1 MIIDSPIISG
11 SYAATGSLN
20 QVGNVV
26 ITGSLTV
33 TEQITGS
40 INTASFA
47 AFAISASNALT
58 ASYLSNYIPPFPY
71 TGSAGI
77 SGSLSVNGDITS
89 NGTLTAQTL
98 VVQVITSSVDFVTGS
113 TRFGSE
119 LTNTHLFT
127 GSVAI
132 TGSLAV
138 NGSSVILT
146 NQTGA
151 MSVATASYVANAVSA
166 SYALTASLAPLYLPL
181 AGGTM
186 TGDIYAAGRAFTFQ
200 DLLLGAGTTFGK
212 LTTDGSKYIS
222 IMPTYNV
229 ESARFW
235 PNGNVTIQDAGTYV
249 DNGFKLDVS
258 GSGRFTNGLTVTGS
272 IIAPTITGS
281 LLGTASFAN
290 NATSASY
297 ALTASFAS
305 NVPATSSFAISASQ
319 AESASYALTAS
330 FASNVPA
337 TSSFA
342 VSASQAQN
350 AVSAAYSAYALTSS
364 YSLAG
369 SGFPFSGSAVIT
381 GSLLIT
387 NLSSSGVSYLVADS
401 TGFIT
406 AQSGSAA
413 IFQTQIYTASAGQT
427 TFAITNGYATGLIN
441 VFVNGTKLNPSEYT
455 DTNGTTIVLATGSFV
470 DDIVEFN
477 KYLPASGVTNNTLRQ
492 LTTFTASAAQ
502 TVFSAS
508 YTPGLLDI
516 YYNGSHL
523 SNGDFT
529 ANNGTFITLATG
541 SAAGDI
547 IDVFVYSYQVG
558 AFSGIGG
565 AGVANEIS
573 YFNTTNSITSS
584 AAITISGTNAIVT
597 GSLLGT
603 ASYAANANLLD
614 GLDSSVFVP
623 TGSFNT
629 FSSSLLTYT
638 GSADSRFSALETTSG
653 SNITRISAL
662 ESASGS
668 AITRLGAL
676 ETASGSAI
684 TRLSSIES
692 TTGSLNAASGSAI
705 TRLSSIE
712 SKTGSY
718 ATTGSNIFVDGQYL
732 SSSFNPT
739 GFSTTASLYTDGGL
753 RVSRDAYIS
762 GTLYLN
768 NVTVF
773 GTQSVAY
780 ISSSQLNIGTNL
792 ITVNTDT
799 PSIRFG
805 GLAVYDSGSTG
816 LTGSILWDSQNNHWV
831 YSNPSGS
838 SYSGGM
844 FISGPRTSTL
854 GSETGTTSCM
864 LMAGQG
870 GDHITSSMIY
880 HSSVAT
886 CFYGNSFISS
896 SGAACFASDTTI
908 GGNLY
913 VGNTSTTS
921 SITLTG
927 ASVGGFTAGYMY
939 WGNGN
944 QTTAGLHFNSPGT
957 NVEITTGFNERV
969 ALSTGTGLQVYT
981 NNGVGAYTSRMLL
994 DRSGNACFSGNVCA
1008 LTLTTTDNINLS
1020 NDKGIFIKRADGTLG
1035 QALFLGSGNELNI
1048 GFGVADVIR
1057 FATYLNTERLRITN
1071 TGIACFSCQVCAPAF
1086 VGGTVDGSIINSTSN
1101 AFRFSGNNALSLVSL
1116 NSQNVVKINAA
1127 GYWGTQLVGANDK
1140 GVLIDNTGNVGIGAT
1155 APSSLLH
1162 ICGAGTGTMLRIQ
1175 NTTTVSG
1182 DQGPLIQFMSANQ
1195 VGNQNFETG
1204 YIQSVWT
1211 AEGNAFGMRFAT
1223 KGVDTSQS
1231 EKMRI
1236 TSSGRVGIG
1245 ISTPDYPLH
1254 IYCCAPTGM
1263 KIQTCGSS
1271 FGSPSIN
1278 LLNGG
1283 VDTVLS
1289 ATNSGLE
1296 IGTWSANNILFKTTQ
1311 QTRATIFTSGE
1322 TCFAGTV
1329 CSFGSIARKGYDFH
1343 TNGQWYKIPF
1353 YLEKGNG
1360 QGLADTRCIV
1370 VINNNDSFQEL
1381 HFTIEYGSRLQGV
1394 SDQATQTSL
1403 RSYGVN
1409 RFNSGTITVNDT
1421 YLITGG
1427 SGCAINTHAPVTVAP
1442 VGSCMS
1448 VVKVDFSTSLG
1459 NSSFVWGEVRIWS
1472 IESLTGK
1479 ISIPNNNY

>member
-11 SYAATGSLN
+11 SYAATGSLD

-40 INTASFA
+40 INSASFA

-77 SGSLSVNGDITS
+77 SGSLNVNGDITAS
-89 NGTLTAQTL
+89 GAIVAQTL
-98 VVQVITSSVDFVTGS
+98 YVQTITSSVDFVTGS

-127 GSVAI
+127 GSVTI

-138 NGSSVILT
+138 NGSSAILT

-166 SYALTASLAPLYLPL
+166 SFSQTAISASYAS
-181 AGGTM
+181 
-186 TGDIYAAGRAFTFQ
+186 
-200 DLLLGAGTTFGK
+200 
-212 LTTDGSKYIS
+212 
-222 IMPTYNV
+222 NV
-229 ESARFW
+229 PA
-235 PNGNVTIQDAGTYV
+235 
-249 DNGFKLDVS
+249 
-258 GSGRFTNGLTVTGS
+258 
-272 IIAPTITGS
+272 
-281 LLGTASFAN
+281 TASFAVS
-290 NATSASY
+290 ASQAESASY

-319 AESASYALTAS
+319 ALSASYALTAS
-330 FASNVPA
+330 YSANVPETA
-337 TSSFA
+337 SFA

-477 KYLPASGVTNNTLRQ
+477 KYLPASGVTNNSLRQ
-492 LTTFTASAAQ
+492 QTTFTASAGQ

-516 YYNGSHL
+516 FYNGSHL

-541 SAAGDI
+541 SAEGDI
-547 IDVFVYSYQVG
+547 LDVFVYSYQVG

-629 FSSSLLTYT
+629 FSSSILTYT
-638 GSADSRFSALETTSG
+638 GSADSRLSSLETTSG

-684 TRLSSIES
+684 TRLSALEVTSGSNITRISALETASGSAITRLSSIET

-718 ATTGSNIFVDGQYL
+718 ATTGSNIFDGGQYL

-816 LTGSILWDSQNNHWV
+816 LTGSILWDSETNHWI

-838 SYSGGM
+838 TYSGGM

-864 LMAGQG
+864 LLAGQG
-870 GDHITSSMIY
+870 GDHLTSSMIY
-880 HSSVAT
+880 HSSTVT
-886 CFYGNSFISS
+886 CIPNTLIGNVGCFAGNICSNGNVLVGGTGTTNYLPKFTDASTIGNSILSESGYTLTQTSSNALSVYVIKGTGSTTGLWLYTNGANATLSNQDNGSLAFETNGTTRLTLASTGAATFSS
-896 SGAACFASDTTI
+896 S
-908 GGNLY
+908 
-913 VGNTSTTS
+913 V
-921 SITLTG
+921 
-927 ASVGGFTAGYMY
+927 TAG
-939 WGNGN
+939 
-944 QTTAGLHFNSPGT
+944 
-957 NVEITTGFNERV
+957 V
-969 ALSTGTGLQVYT
+969 LS
-981 NNGVGAYTSRMLL
+981 R
-994 DRSGNACFSGNVCA
+994 
-1008 LTLTTTDNINLS
+1008 
-1020 NDKGIFIKRADGTLG
+1020 
-1035 QALFLGSGNELNI
+1035 I
-1048 GFGVADVIR
+1048 GDV
-1057 FATYLNTERLRITN
+1057 
-1071 TGIACFSCQVCAPAF
+1071 F
-1086 VGGTVDGSIINSTSN
+1086 VGGRSGTYATYTDGLFGDNLHLGATGLTGEVYINTALSRNLIINP
-1101 AFRFSGNNALSLVSL
+1101 
-1116 NSQNVVKINAA
+1116 
-1127 GYWGTQLVGANDK
+1127 VG
-1140 GVLIDNTGNVGIGAT
+1140 GNVGIGTTSPEGKLTIQGTSAQPPTSGTT
-1155 APSSLLH
+1155 ANSLLQ
-1162 ICGAGTGTMLRIQ
+1162 IVGSLGGQLNIGSNTVLGEYGSYIQVSDNNLAVPYSLNLQPNGGQVGIGTYNIASVGSALVVAQSNTPNILTIRSTNASNTGAGRLFFQTTNASSTIVNSAFIEAGLE
-1175 NTTTVSG
+1175 NTTTNSY
-1182 DQGPLIQFMSANQ
+1182 L
-1195 VGNQNFETG
+1195 
-1204 YIQSVWT
+1204 
-1211 AEGNAFGMRFAT
+1211 AFASNTTER
-1223 KGVDTSQS
+1223 
-1231 EKMRI
+1231 MRI
-1236 TSSGRVGIG
+1236 TSGGTVQPGANGTQDLGTSSLRWATVFTSDLSLSNGIG
-1245 ISTPDYPLH
+1245 DYTIVEGENDLFLYNNKQNKVYKFVVEEVDPST
-1254 IYCCAPTGM
+1254 
-1263 KIQTCGSS
+1263 
-1271 FGSPSIN
+1271 
-1278 LLNGG
+1278 
-1283 VDTVLS
+1283 
-1289 ATNSGLE
+1289 ATPKKS
-1296 IGTWSANNILFKTTQ
+1296 
-1311 QTRATIFTSGE
+1311 
-1322 TCFAGTV
+1322 
-1329 CSFGSIARKGYDFH
+1329 
-1343 TNGQWYKIPF
+1343 
-1353 YLEKGNG
+1353 
-1360 QGLADTRCIV
+1360 
-1370 VINNNDSFQEL
+1370 
-1381 HFTIEYGSRLQGV
+1381 
-1394 SDQATQTSL
+1394 
-1403 RSYGVN
+1403 
-1409 RFNSGTITVNDT
+1409 
-1421 YLITGG
+1421 
-1427 SGCAINTHAPVTVAP
+1427 
-1442 VGSCMS
+1442 
-1448 VVKVDFSTSLG
+1448 
-1459 NSSFVWGEVRIWS
+1459 
-1472 IESLTGK
+1472 
-1479 ISIPNNNY
+1479 

>member
-77 SGSLSVNGDITS
+77 SGSLSVNGNITS

-138 NGSSVILT
+138 NGSTAILT

-166 SYALTASLAPLYLPL
+166 SFSQTAISASYAS
-181 AGGTM
+181 
-186 TGDIYAAGRAFTFQ
+186 
-200 DLLLGAGTTFGK
+200 
-212 LTTDGSKYIS
+212 
-222 IMPTYNV
+222 NV
-229 ESARFW
+229 PA
-235 PNGNVTIQDAGTYV
+235 
-249 DNGFKLDVS
+249 
-258 GSGRFTNGLTVTGS
+258 
-272 IIAPTITGS
+272 
-281 LLGTASFAN
+281 TASFAVS
-290 NATSASY
+290 ASQALSASY
-297 ALTASFAS
+297 ALTASYSA
-305 NVPATSSFAISASQ
+305 NVP
-319 AESASYALTAS
+319 ETA
-330 FASNVPA
+330 
-337 TSSFA
+337 SFA

-350 AVSAAYSAYALTSS
+350 ATSASYSAYALTSS

-381 GSLLIT
+381 GSLLVT

-477 KYLPASGVTNNTLRQ
+477 KYLPASGVANNTLRQ

-547 IDVFVYSYQVG
+547 LDVFVYSYQVG

-565 AGVANEIS
+565 AGVANQVA
-573 YFNTTNSITSS
+573 YFGTTNSITGSPNF
-584 AAITISGTNAIVT
+584 TISGSTMTVT
-597 GSLLGT
+597 GSLTVSGSGTFTNIGPAVFSGSIVATSSITTPVVNSPLLQNGSQYIVQDTNTGITAIQNGANTWGFYPGGQFYPAGVIGGSSYGSNQLNVTNLGPVQLKGTLYGAQIVTSPDQETTYSYAWNFKNDGDLELPAGKTITGSLFGT

-629 FSSSLLTYT
+629 FSSSILTYT
-638 GSADSRFSALETTSG
+638 GSTDS
-653 SNITRISAL
+653 
-662 ESASGS
+662 
-668 AITRLGAL
+668 
-676 ETASGSAI
+676 
-684 TRLSSIES
+684 RLSSIES

-705 TRLSSIE
+705 TRLSSLE

-753 RVSRDAYIS
+753 RVTKDAYIS

-768 NVTVF
+768 NVTVY
-773 GTQSVAY
+773 GTQSVCY
-780 ISSSQLNIGTNL
+780 ITSSQLNISSNL
-792 ITVNTDT
+792 ISVNTAT
-799 PSIRFG
+799 PSVRFG

-816 LTGSILWDSQNNHWV
+816 LTGSILWDSETNHWI

-854 GSETGTTSCM
+854 GSETGTTACM
-864 LMAGQG
+864 LLAGQG
-870 GDHITSSMIY
+870 GDHLTSSMIY
-880 HSSVAT
+880 HSSTAT
-886 CFYGNSFISS
+886 CIPNTLIGSAICSTMLNTSCVGIGTTSPSRLLHVLAPTGNHAYGRIEGGLGGYGGFLELMSNSEGSGTDSAGRIDFYMTSGNRIATIAAQRV
-896 SGAACFASDTTI
+896 SGGANYGTLIFSTADNSTTPTERFRIASTGVACFACELTAK
-908 GGNLY
+908 
-913 VGNTSTTS
+913 
-921 SITLTG
+921 TL
-927 ASVGGFTAGYMY
+927 
-939 WGNGN
+939 
-944 QTTAGLHFNSPGT
+944 GT
-957 NVEITTGFNERV
+957 NDLI
-969 ALSTGTGLQVYT
+969 L
-981 NNGVGAYTSRMLL
+981 NNLNYE
-994 DRSGNACFSGNVCA
+994 CA
-1008 LTLTTTDNINLS
+1008 NYV
-1020 NDKGIFIKRADGTLG
+1020 DGTRGSWLIQEG
-1035 QALFLGSGNELNI
+1035 ACDLF
-1048 GFGVADVIR
+1048 
-1057 FATYLNTERLRITN
+1057 
-1071 TGIACFSCQVCAPAF
+1071 
-1086 VGGTVDGSIINSTSN
+1086 IINQ
-1101 AFRFSGNNALSLVSL
+1101 VSCKKYKF
-1116 NSQNVVKINAA
+1116 N
-1127 GYWGTQLVGANDK
+1127 
-1140 GVLIDNTGNVGIGAT
+1140 LI
-1155 APSSLLH
+1155 
-1162 ICGAGTGTMLRIQ
+1162 
-1175 NTTTVSG
+1175 
-1182 DQGPLIQFMSANQ
+1182 
-1195 VGNQNFETG
+1195 
-1204 YIQSVWT
+1204 
-1211 AEGNAFGMRFAT
+1211 
-1223 KGVDTSQS
+1223 
-1231 EKMRI
+1231 
-1236 TSSGRVGIG
+1236 
-1245 ISTPDYPLH
+1245 
-1254 IYCCAPTGM
+1254 
-1263 KIQTCGSS
+1263 
-1271 FGSPSIN
+1271 
-1278 LLNGG
+1278 
-1283 VDTVLS
+1283 
-1289 ATNSGLE
+1289 E
-1296 IGTWSANNILFKTTQ
+1296 IK
-1311 QTRATIFTSGE
+1311 
-1322 TCFAGTV
+1322 
-1329 CSFGSIARKGYDFH
+1329 
-1343 TNGQWYKIPF
+1343 
-1353 YLEKGNG
+1353 
-1360 QGLADTRCIV
+1360 
-1370 VINNNDSFQEL
+1370 
-1381 HFTIEYGSRLQGV
+1381 
-1394 SDQATQTSL
+1394 
-1403 RSYGVN
+1403 
-1409 RFNSGTITVNDT
+1409 
-1421 YLITGG
+1421 
-1427 SGCAINTHAPVTVAP
+1427 
-1442 VGSCMS
+1442 
-1448 VVKVDFSTSLG
+1448 
-1459 NSSFVWGEVRIWS
+1459 
-1472 IESLTGK
+1472 
-1479 ISIPNNNY
+1479 

>member
-1 MIIDSPIISG
+1 L
-11 SYAATGSLN
+11 Y
-20 QVGNVV
+20 V
-26 ITGSLTV
+26 
-33 TEQITGS
+33 
-40 INTASFA
+40 
-47 AFAISASNALT
+47 
-58 ASYLSNYIPPFPY
+58 
-71 TGSAGI
+71 
-77 SGSLSVNGDITS
+77 
-89 NGTLTAQTL
+89 QT
-98 VVQVITSSVDFVTGS
+98 ITSSVDFVTGS

-127 GSVAI
+127 GSVTI

-138 NGSSVILT
+138 NGSTAILT

-166 SYALTASLAPLYLPL
+166 SYASTASLAPLYLPL

-186 TGDIYAAGRAFTFQ
+186 TGDIYAAGRTFTFQ

-272 IIAPTITGS
+272 LNAVNGVTGS
-281 LLGTASFAN
+281 LLGTSSFAD

-297 ALTASFAS
+297 ALTASYSA
-305 NVPATSSFAISASQ
+305 NVP
-319 AESASYALTAS
+319 ETA
-330 FASNVPA
+330 
-337 TSSFA
+337 SFA

-441 VFVNGTKLNPSEYT
+441 VFVNGTKLNPSEYN

-477 KYLPASGVTNNTLRQ
+477 KYLPASGVTNNSLRQ
-492 LTTFTASAAQ
+492 QTTFTASAGQ

-516 YYNGSHL
+516 FYNGSRL
-523 SNGDFT
+523 SGNEYT

-541 SAAGDI
+541 SADGDI
-547 IDVFVYSYQVG
+547 LDVFVYSYQVG

-584 AAITISGTNAIVT
+584 AAITISGANAIVT

-603 ASYAANANLLD
+603 ASYATNANLLD

-629 FSSSLLTYT
+629 FSSSILTYT
-638 GSADSRFSALETTSG
+638 GSANSRFSALETTSG
-653 SNITRISAL
+653 SNITRIAAL
-662 ESASGS
+662 EVTSGS
-668 AITRLGAL
+668 TITRLN
-676 ETASGSAI
+676 
-684 TRLSSIES
+684 SIES

-705 TRLSSIE
+705 TRLSALEVTSGSNITRINALETASGSAITRLSSIETTTGSLNAASGSAITRLSSLE

-854 GSETGTTSCM
+854 GSETGTTSNA
-864 LMAGQG
+864 LMKGQG
-870 GDHITSSMIY
+870 GDHITSSAIFENGASASFY
-880 HSSVAT
+880 TNALVVSASGDTQFGSVINNTHQFTGSVSVSGSIISSSPITGSGFSTTANVNLGNFDLTSKYLISDGSAGLGGVISIRQDAT
-886 CFYGNSFISS
+886 YLPKGNGYSSIASSPSVFEFYGYTGASTYKNFTLRFDGLTNNTRREYTLPDACGTLALLSGTQNFTGTVCAPSFISS
-896 SGAACFASDTTI
+896 GTICSTGNTCFGGTSIITGCLGIGITPTQRLTVAGNVLLSGASTSLNFSTAASGNADISFNGTSFTLVSNSSSANLILSTSSTERFRIAANGTACFACELTAK
-908 GGNLY
+908 
-913 VGNTSTTS
+913 
-921 SITLTG
+921 TL
-927 ASVGGFTAGYMY
+927 
-939 WGNGN
+939 
-944 QTTAGLHFNSPGT
+944 GT
-957 NVEITTGFNERV
+957 NDLI
-969 ALSTGTGLQVYT
+969 L
-981 NNGVGAYTSRMLL
+981 NNLNYE
-994 DRSGNACFSGNVCA
+994 CA
-1008 LTLTTTDNINLS
+1008 NYV
-1020 NDKGIFIKRADGTLG
+1020 DGTRGSWLIQEG
-1035 QALFLGSGNELNI
+1035 ACDLF
-1048 GFGVADVIR
+1048 
-1057 FATYLNTERLRITN
+1057 
-1071 TGIACFSCQVCAPAF
+1071 
-1086 VGGTVDGSIINSTSN
+1086 IINQISCKKYKFN
-1101 AFRFSGNNALSLVSL
+1101 
-1116 NSQNVVKINAA
+1116 
-1127 GYWGTQLVGANDK
+1127 
-1140 GVLIDNTGNVGIGAT
+1140 LI
-1155 APSSLLH
+1155 
-1162 ICGAGTGTMLRIQ
+1162 
-1175 NTTTVSG
+1175 
-1182 DQGPLIQFMSANQ
+1182 
-1195 VGNQNFETG
+1195 
-1204 YIQSVWT
+1204 
-1211 AEGNAFGMRFAT
+1211 
-1223 KGVDTSQS
+1223 
-1231 EKMRI
+1231 
-1236 TSSGRVGIG
+1236 
-1245 ISTPDYPLH
+1245 
-1254 IYCCAPTGM
+1254 
-1263 KIQTCGSS
+1263 
-1271 FGSPSIN
+1271 
-1278 LLNGG
+1278 
-1283 VDTVLS
+1283 
-1289 ATNSGLE
+1289 E
-1296 IGTWSANNILFKTTQ
+1296 IK
-1311 QTRATIFTSGE
+1311 
-1322 TCFAGTV
+1322 
-1329 CSFGSIARKGYDFH
+1329 
-1343 TNGQWYKIPF
+1343 
-1353 YLEKGNG
+1353 
-1360 QGLADTRCIV
+1360 
-1370 VINNNDSFQEL
+1370 
-1381 HFTIEYGSRLQGV
+1381 
-1394 SDQATQTSL
+1394 
-1403 RSYGVN
+1403 
-1409 RFNSGTITVNDT
+1409 
-1421 YLITGG
+1421 
-1427 SGCAINTHAPVTVAP
+1427 
-1442 VGSCMS
+1442 
-1448 VVKVDFSTSLG
+1448 
-1459 NSSFVWGEVRIWS
+1459 
-1472 IESLTGK
+1472 
-1479 ISIPNNNY
+1479 

>member
-40 INTASFA
+40 INSASFA
-47 AFAISASNALT
+47 AFAVSASNALT

-77 SGSLSVNGDITS
+77 SGSLSVNGDITAS
-89 NGTLTAQTL
+89 GAIVAQTL
-98 VVQVITSSVDFVTGS
+98 YVQTITSSVDFVTGS

-127 GSVAI
+127 GSVTI

-138 NGSSVILT
+138 NGSTAILT

-166 SYALTASLAPLYLPL
+166 SFSQTA
-181 AGGTM
+181 
-186 TGDIYAAGRAFTFQ
+186 I
-200 DLLLGAGTTFGK
+200 
-212 LTTDGSKYIS
+212 
-222 IMPTYNV
+222 
-229 ESARFW
+229 
-235 PNGNVTIQDAGTYV
+235 
-249 DNGFKLDVS
+249 
-258 GSGRFTNGLTVTGS
+258 
-272 IIAPTITGS
+272 
-281 LLGTASFAN
+281 
-290 NATSASY
+290 SASY
-297 ALTASFAS
+297 AS
-305 NVPATSSFAISASQ
+305 NVPATASFAVSASNADTANSATTAVSASWITGSNVVGTVASATSASFAQIAISAS
-319 AESASYALTAS
+319 Y
-330 FASNVPA
+330 ASNVPA
-337 TSSFA
+337 TASFA

-427 TFAITNGYATGLIN
+427 TFNITNGYATGLIN
-441 VFVNGTKLNPSEYT
+441 VFVNGTKLNPSEYN
-455 DTNGTTIVLATGSFV
+455 DTNGTTIVLATGSYA

-492 LTTFTASAAQ
+492 LTTFTASAGQ

-529 ANNGTFITLATG
+529 ANNGTFFTLVTG
-541 SAAGDI
+541 SAEGDI
-547 IDVFVYSYQVG
+547 LDVFVYSYQVG

-629 FSSSLLTYT
+629 FSSSILTYT
-638 GSADSRFSALETTSG
+638 GSADSRLSSLETTSG

-662 ESASGS
+662 EVTSGS
-668 AITRLGAL
+668 NITRISAL

-684 TRLSSIES
+684 TRLSSIET

-705 TRLSSIE
+705 TRLNSLE

-718 ATTGSNIFVDGQYL
+718 ATTGSNIFDGGQYL

-753 RVSRDAYIS
+753 RVTKDAYIS

-768 NVTVF
+768 NVTVY
-773 GTQSVAY
+773 GTQSVCY
-780 ISSSQLNIGTNL
+780 ITSSQLNISSNL
-792 ITVNTDT
+792 ISVNTAT
-799 PSIRFG
+799 PSVRFG

-816 LTGSILWDSQNNHWV
+816 LTGSILWDSEANHWV

-864 LMAGQG
+864 LLAGQG
-870 GDHITSSMIY
+870 GDHLTSSMIY
-880 HSSVAT
+880 HSSTAT
-886 CFYGNSFISS
+886 CIPNTLIGSVGCFTTSCAASIVGGTISGTTGNFSSCIVAISATLSNTYNGGSIGMLHLTSGGTEGGSITFEKTSGTAQKYKLGNSGTSLFIYNETGASQPFTILNNGNIGINNTNPTYPSTRNGITIQSTTTAGSEFVMLSSVDTGFIGGAIVRNGADFGFINRTAGCLIFATNANERMWINS
-896 SGAACFASDTTI
+896 SGVACFACELTAK
-908 GGNLY
+908 
-913 VGNTSTTS
+913 
-921 SITLTG
+921 TL
-927 ASVGGFTAGYMY
+927 
-939 WGNGN
+939 
-944 QTTAGLHFNSPGT
+944 GT
-957 NVEITTGFNERV
+957 NDLI
-969 ALSTGTGLQVYT
+969 L
-981 NNGVGAYTSRMLL
+981 NNLNYE
-994 DRSGNACFSGNVCA
+994 CA
-1008 LTLTTTDNINLS
+1008 NYV
-1020 NDKGIFIKRADGTLG
+1020 DGTRGSWLIQEG
-1035 QALFLGSGNELNI
+1035 ACDLF
-1048 GFGVADVIR
+1048 
-1057 FATYLNTERLRITN
+1057 
-1071 TGIACFSCQVCAPAF
+1071 
-1086 VGGTVDGSIINSTSN
+1086 IINQ
-1101 AFRFSGNNALSLVSL
+1101 VSCKKYKF
-1116 NSQNVVKINAA
+1116 N
-1127 GYWGTQLVGANDK
+1127 
-1140 GVLIDNTGNVGIGAT
+1140 LI
-1155 APSSLLH
+1155 
-1162 ICGAGTGTMLRIQ
+1162 
-1175 NTTTVSG
+1175 
-1182 DQGPLIQFMSANQ
+1182 
-1195 VGNQNFETG
+1195 
-1204 YIQSVWT
+1204 
-1211 AEGNAFGMRFAT
+1211 
-1223 KGVDTSQS
+1223 
-1231 EKMRI
+1231 
-1236 TSSGRVGIG
+1236 
-1245 ISTPDYPLH
+1245 
-1254 IYCCAPTGM
+1254 
-1263 KIQTCGSS
+1263 
-1271 FGSPSIN
+1271 
-1278 LLNGG
+1278 
-1283 VDTVLS
+1283 
-1289 ATNSGLE
+1289 E
-1296 IGTWSANNILFKTTQ
+1296 I
-1311 QTRATIFTSGE
+1311 E
-1322 TCFAGTV
+1322 
-1329 CSFGSIARKGYDFH
+1329 
-1343 TNGQWYKIPF
+1343 
-1353 YLEKGNG
+1353 
-1360 QGLADTRCIV
+1360 
-1370 VINNNDSFQEL
+1370 
-1381 HFTIEYGSRLQGV
+1381 
-1394 SDQATQTSL
+1394 
-1403 RSYGVN
+1403 
-1409 RFNSGTITVNDT
+1409 
-1421 YLITGG
+1421 
-1427 SGCAINTHAPVTVAP
+1427 
-1442 VGSCMS
+1442 
-1448 VVKVDFSTSLG
+1448 
-1459 NSSFVWGEVRIWS
+1459 
-1472 IESLTGK
+1472 
-1479 ISIPNNNY
+1479 